1 VFGVPFRGGRNFTAN
16 EAVEGQPV
24 AIVSESLA
32 TRLWPQ
38 GNAVGASL
46 RLVSDP
52 RSHLAARSPLHYSA
66 VQVFGVVR
74 DVNTGLVEDANSR
87 ALMYFPTHAHATG
100 SAILLRVNGDTEAAR
115 QKIDKELT
123 ESIPSG
129 VDSIHKMQELV
140 AGRLY
145 PFRMAY
151 WISAALGILA
161 LLLTI
166 SGIYGVLSY
175 LIEQRVRELGLQMA
189 LGATRISVVGLVLRH
204 SLRLA
209 LIGIGVGAALALG
222 ASKLLS
228 AALVAIHA
236 SDAAAFGGGIAIVLL
251 ACIAASL
258 IPSMRASRVD
268 PLNTLRHD

>member
-1 VFGVPFRGGRNFTAN
+1 
-16 EAVEGQPV
+16 
-24 AIVSESLA
+24 
-32 TRLWPQ
+32 
-38 GNAVGASL
+38 
-46 RLVSDP
+46 
-52 RSHLAARSPLHYSA
+52 
-66 VQVFGVVR
+66 
-74 DVNTGLVEDANSR
+74 
-87 ALMYFPTHAHATG
+87 
-100 SAILLRVNGDTEAAR
+100 
-115 QKIDKELT
+115 
-123 ESIPSG
+123 
-129 VDSIHKMQELV
+129 
-140 AGRLY
+140 
-145 PFRMAY
+145 
-151 WISAALGILA
+151 
-161 LLLTI
+161 
-166 SGIYGVLSY
+166 
-175 LIEQRVRELGLQMA
+175 MA